1 MSSMRRTARS
11 LLWLAFAPLLFAAA
25 CTHLVVPDAVPAVEE
40 SRDVALVGAKVV
52 VVSAEKD
59 DVEFQIY
66 RSSRHG
72 SFMGSRKVWCDAL
85 ATALSVE
92 LTKRGATVAADA
104 ATRVELT
111 LPEIT
116 GHSGYATVGFKVKA
130 VAACADGWKRSYDG
144 SASAAAGF
152 SMGGI
157 ADRSA
162 SFVIA
167 DVVKLMLADPEFVA
181 KVRSATSP

>member
-1 MSSMRRTARS
+1 MSSKRRTARS
-11 LLWLAFAPLLFAAA
+11 LLRLALAPLLLAAA
-25 CTHLVVPDAVPAVEE
+25 CTHLAVPDAVPAVEE
-40 SRDVALVGAKVV
+40 YRDVALAGAKVA
-52 VVSAEKD
+52 VVSVEKD
-59 DVEFQIY
+59 DAEFLIY

-72 SFMGSRKVWCDAL
+72 SFMGNRKVWCDAL
-85 ATALSVE
+85 ATALAAE

-130 VAACADGWKRSYDG
+130 VAACADGWTRSYDG

-162 SFVIA
+162 SYSNAEIVR
-167 DVVKLMLADPEFVA
+167 LMLADPEFVA
-181 KVRSATSP
+181 KVRAATSP